1 MKRVVSHEAV
11 TAAGLCYTAALAA
24 WAVRYSPTAASVPA
38 GLLLAAVLPGWA
50 LSTALLH
57 RTRISTVERLVLVPA
72 LSLAVLVLG
81 GLSMYTAGVKLDRAS
96 WTALTVGVTLVA
108 APVGYLRVRRRA
120 GAEAAARIQARL
132 RVVARAAVP
141 LAVAAAL
148 LVGAGWLS
156 MRSALA
162 QDDKPVTALS
172 AVVTGTDPAGR
183 RTVLIDV
190 TDGEPGQTTFDVR
203 VTGPDGYRSEVDVPL
218 ARGRHWSHT
227 VDVPPG
233 TVTIGLFRAGD
244 ASAYRSA
251 FLEES
256 P

>member
-1 MKRVVSHEAV
+1 MRRVVSHEAV
-11 TAAGLCYTAALAA
+11 TAGGLCYTAALAA

-38 GLLLAAVLPGWA
+38 GLLLATVLPGWA

-57 RTRISTVERLVLVPA
+57 RIRISTVERLVLVPA
-72 LSLAVLVLG
+72 LSLAVLALG
-81 GLSMYTAGVKLDRAS
+81 GIGMYTAGAKLDRAS

-108 APVGYLRVRRRA
+108 APIGYLRSRRSTA
-120 GAEAAARIQARL
+120 GASAAQVQARL

-141 LAVAAAL
+141 LAIAVAL

-156 MRSALA
+156 VRSALA

-183 RTVLIDV
+183 RTVLVDV
-190 TDGEPGQTTFDVR
+190 TNGESGQTSFDVR
-203 VTGPDGYRSEVDVPL
+203 VSGPNGYRSEVD
-218 ARGRHWSHT
+218 ARLGRTGHWTHT
-227 VDVPPG
+227 LDVPAG

-244 ASAYRSA
+244 ASAYRTV

-256 P
+256 S

>member
-1 MKRVVSHEAV
+1 MRRMVSHEAV
-11 TAAGLCYTAALAA
+11 TAGGLCYTAALAA
-24 WAVRYSPTAASVPA
+24 WAVRYSPTSASVPA
-38 GLLLAAVLPGWA
+38 GLLLATVLPGWA

-57 RTRISTVERLVLVPA
+57 RIRISTVERLVLVPA

-81 GLSMYTAGVKLDRAS
+81 GLGMYTAGAKLDRAS
-96 WTALTVGVTLVA
+96 WTALTVGVTVVA
-108 APVGYLRVRRRA
+108 APIGYLRSRHSAGTASAEVR
-120 GAEAAARIQARL
+120 ARL

-141 LAVAAAL
+141 LAVAVTL

-156 MRSALA
+156 MRSALTR
-162 QDDKPVTALS
+162 DDKPVTALS

-183 RTVLIDV
+183 RTVLVDV
-190 TDGEPGQTTFDVR
+190 TSGEPGQTAFDVR
-203 VTGPDGYRSEVDVPL
+203 VSGPDGYRSEVD
-218 ARGRHWSHT
+218 ARLGRGAHWTHT
-227 VDVPPG
+227 VDIPAG

-244 ASAYRSA
+244 ASAYRTV